1 MEMAIKCPNSQ
12 SNGIIMH
19 YFAISI
25 TIGLL
30 ISWKMWFSL
39 NEWKLMPKILME
51 SENLVIAN
59 LRIHNYV

>member
-39 NEWKLMPKILME
+39 NEWKLLPKNIDGDRE
-51 SENLVIAN
+51 SSDS
-59 LRIHNYV
+59 